1 MPLSK
6 TTRVLVALPS
16 TLLLAGC
23 PGSQPDYTPFGD
35 GMRAIGI
42 SLVVFGV
49 VQALASLVMAED
61 KKPKARPP
69 KRRKPRQD
77 HEPKGGE

>member
-1 MPLSK
+1 MTKIFHVVAALAAMP
-6 TTRVLVALPS
+6 
-16 TLLLAGC
+16 LLAGC
-23 PGSQPDYTPFGD
+23 HESQPQPDYTPIGD

-49 VQALASLVMAED
+49 VQALASLVMADD
-61 KKPKARPP
+61 KKPKDRPP
-69 KRRKPRQD
+69 KRRKPRQK

>member
-1 MPLSK
+1 MPLNK
-6 TTRVLVALPS
+6 TSRIAILPV

-42 SLVVFGV
+42 SLVVYGV

-61 KKPKARPP
+61 KKPKEPPP
-69 KRRKPRQD
+69 KLRRPRQNKRL
-77 HEPKGGE
+77 KGGD